1 LIQTVHLP
9 SYYRLHSPH
18 TLIFY
23 FVSTNPIRRD
33 VVNSALVRA
42 GTKVIVTAPARLH
55 LGFLDLNGQLGRRF
69 GSIGLAIS
77 GLKTQVSIARAEH
90 TRVVGPESDRVR
102 RYVELMRNALALD
115 SAYDVRVEELVP
127 SHAGFGSGT
136 QLGLAIGAALRRL
149 HRLPLDLRGD
159 AVRLGRGARS
169 GAGIGLFQHGG
180 FVVDG
185 GRKAQGGPAPIISH
199 LPFPDR
205 WRVLVV
211 LDTSRQGV
219 HGTDETNAFA
229 KLPPAH
235 EADVAHLCHVLV
247 MQLLPAVAEA
257 DLPAFGA
264 ALEDIQ
270 ERLGDYF
277 APAQG
282 GHRYASAGVAAALDR
297 IRRAGAVGIGQSSWG
312 PTGYAF
318 AESSEAALQIVHAV
332 SRQGQIEAVDIRVC
346 KGLNTGAEITEQ
358 ALAEVPRP

>member
-1 LIQTVHLP
+1 LNT
-9 SYYRLHSPH
+9 
-18 TLIFY
+18 
-23 FVSTNPIRRD
+23 
-33 VVNSALVRA
+33 ALMRPGKRV
-42 GTKVIVTAPARLH
+42 TVTAPARLH
-55 LGFLDLNGQLGRRF
+55 LGFLDLNGHLGRRF

-77 GLKTQVSIARAEH
+77 GLKTRISVAPAEH
-90 TRVVGPESDRVR
+90 VRVSGPESDRVR
-102 RYVELMRNALALD
+102 RYLELMRDTLGPD
-115 SAYDVRVEELVP
+115 HAYDVKVEELVP
-127 SHAGFGSGT
+127 AHAGFGSGT
-136 QLGLAIGAALRRL
+136 QLALAVGAALRRL
-149 HRLPLDLRGD
+149 HALPLDLRGD
-159 AVRLGRGARS
+159 AVRLGRGDRS

-185 GRKAQGGPAPIISH
+185 GRKDRGGPAPIISH
-199 LPFPDR
+199 LPFPER

-229 KLPPAH
+229 KLPPPE

-257 DLPAFGA
+257 DLAGFGA
-264 ALEDIQ
+264 ALEEIQ

-282 GHRYASAGVAAALDR
+282 GNRYASLRVAATLDL
-297 IRRAGAVGIGQSSWG
+297 IRHAGGVGIGQSSWG

-318 AESSEAALQIVHAV
+318 AESSEAAQQIVHAV
-332 SRQGQIEAVDIRVC
+332 SRQAQTEAVDIRVC

-358 ALAEVPRP
+358 ALAQVPQS

>member
-1 LIQTVHLP
+1 MRP
-9 SYYRLHSPH
+9 
-18 TLIFY
+18 
-23 FVSTNPIRRD
+23 
-33 VVNSALVRA
+33 
-42 GTKVIVTAPARLH
+42 GTKVTVTAPARLH
-55 LGFLDLNGQLGRRF
+55 LGFLDLNGHLGRRF

-77 GLKTQVSIARAEH
+77 GLKTKISLAPAEQMRVS
-90 TRVVGPESDRVR
+90 GPEADRVR
-102 RYVELMRNALALD
+102 RYLELMRDALTLD
-115 SAYDVRVEELVP
+115 AAYDVRVDELVP

-136 QLGLAIGAALRRL
+136 QLALAVGAAVRRL
-149 HRLPLDLRGD
+149 HGLPLDLRGD
-159 AVRLGRGARS
+159 AVLLGRGARS

-185 GRKAQGGPAPIISH
+185 GRKDRGGPAPIISH
-199 LPFPDR
+199 LTFPER

-229 KLPPAH
+229 KLRPAE

-257 DLPAFGA
+257 DLAGFGA
-264 ALEDIQ
+264 ALENIQ

-282 GHRYASAGVAAALDR
+282 GNRFASPRIAATLDL
-297 IRRAGAVGIGQSSWG
+297 IRRAGGVGMGQSSWG

-318 AESSEAALQIVHAV
+318 AESSEAAQQILHAV
-332 SRQGQIEAVDIRVC
+332 SRQLQMEGVDIRVC

-358 ALAEVPRP
+358 ALADVPQS

>member
-1 LIQTVHLP
+1 MRP
-9 SYYRLHSPH
+9 
-18 TLIFY
+18 
-23 FVSTNPIRRD
+23 
-33 VVNSALVRA
+33 A
-42 GTKVIVTAPARLH
+42 TKVTVTAPARLH
-55 LGFLDLNGQLGRRF
+55 LGFIDLNGAIGRRF

-77 GLKTQVSIARAEH
+77 GLKTKVSVAAADHIRIA
-90 TRVVGPESDRVR
+90 GPEAERVR
-102 RYVELMRNALALD
+102 GYVDLMRAALTLD
-115 SAYDVRVEELVP
+115 VAYDVKVEELVP

-136 QLGLAIGAALRRL
+136 QLALAISAALRRL
-149 HRLPLDLRGD
+149 HGLSPDLRGD

-185 GRKAQGGPAPIISH
+185 GRKDRGGPAPIISH
-199 LPFPDR
+199 LPFPER

-211 LDTSRQGV
+211 LDTSREGV

-229 KLPPAH
+229 KLPPMD

-257 DLPAFGA
+257 DLAGFGA
-264 ALEDIQ
+264 ALENIQ

-282 GHRYASAGVAAALDR
+282 GNRYASPRVAATLDL
-297 IRRAGAVGIGQSSWG
+297 IRHAGGVGIGQSSWG

-318 AESSEAALQIVHAV
+318 AESSEAAQHILHAV
-332 SRQGQIEAVDIRVC
+332 RREAQIEAVDIRVC
-346 KGLNTGAEITEQ
+346 KGLNTGAEIAEQ
-358 ALAEVPRP
+358 ALAEVPER

>member
-1 LIQTVHLP
+1 MNT
-9 SYYRLHSPH
+9 
-18 TLIFY
+18 
-23 FVSTNPIRRD
+23 
-33 VVNSALVRA
+33 ALMRP
-42 GTKVIVTAPARLH
+42 GTKVTVTAPARLH
-55 LGFLDLNGQLGRRF
+55 LGFLDLNGHLGRRF
-69 GSIGLAIS
+69 GSIGLAIG
-77 GLKTQVSIARAEH
+77 GLKTTISLALAEH
-90 TRVVGPESDRVR
+90 MRIAGPQSDRVR
-102 RYVELMRNALALD
+102 RYVELMRDAVAPH
-115 SAYDVRVEELVP
+115 SAYDVKVEELVP

-136 QLGLAIGAALRRL
+136 QLALAIGAAVRRL
-149 HRLPLDLRGD
+149 HGLPLDLRGD

-185 GRKAQGGPAPIISH
+185 GRKDHGGPAPIISH
-199 LPFPDR
+199 LPFPER

-229 KLPPAH
+229 KLPPAE

-257 DLPAFGA
+257 DLSGFGA
-264 ALEDIQ
+264 ALENIQ

-282 GHRYASAGVAAALDR
+282 GNRYASPRVAATLDL
-297 IRRAGAVGIGQSSWG
+297 IRRAGGVGIGQSSWG

-318 AESSEAALQIVHAV
+318 AESSEVAQQIVHAV
-332 SRQGQIEAVDIRVC
+332 SRQAQTESVDIRVC
-346 KGLNTGAEITEQ
+346 KGLNTGADIGVFVPT
-358 ALAEVPRP
+358 EVPQS

>member
-1 LIQTVHLP
+1 MR
-9 SYYRLHSPH
+9 S
-18 TLIFY
+18 
-23 FVSTNPIRRD
+23 
-33 VVNSALVRA
+33 
-42 GTKVIVTAPARLH
+42 GTKVTVTAPARLH
-55 LGFLDLNGQLGRRF
+55 LGFLDLNGHLGRRF

-77 GLKTQVSIARAEH
+77 GLKTKISLAPAEQMRVS
-90 TRVVGPESDRVR
+90 GPEADRVR
-102 RYVELMRNALALD
+102 RYLELMRDALTLD
-115 SAYDVRVEELVP
+115 AAYDVRVDELVP

-136 QLGLAIGAALRRL
+136 QLALAVGAAVRRL
-149 HRLPLDLRGD
+149 HGLPLDLRGD
-159 AVRLGRGARS
+159 AVLLGRGARS

-185 GRKAQGGPAPIISH
+185 GRKDRGGPAPIISH
-199 LPFPDR
+199 LTFPER

-229 KLPPAH
+229 KLRPAE

-257 DLPAFGA
+257 DLAGFGA
-264 ALEDIQ
+264 ALENIQ

-282 GHRYASAGVAAALDR
+282 GNRFASPRIAATLDL
-297 IRRAGAVGIGQSSWG
+297 IRRAGGVGMGQSSWG

-318 AESSEAALQIVHAV
+318 AESSESAQQILHAV
-332 SRQGQIEAVDIRVC
+332 SRQLQMEGVDIRVC

-358 ALAEVPRP
+358 ALADVPQS

>member
-1 LIQTVHLP
+1 MR
-9 SYYRLHSPH
+9 S
-18 TLIFY
+18 
-23 FVSTNPIRRD
+23 
-33 VVNSALVRA
+33 
-42 GTKVIVTAPARLH
+42 GTKVTVTAPARLH
-55 LGFLDLNGQLGRRF
+55 LGFLDLNGHLGRRF

-77 GLKTQVSIARAEH
+77 GLKTKISLAPAEH
-90 TRVVGPESDRVR
+90 IRVSGPESDRVR
-102 RYVELMRNALALD
+102 RYLELMRDALALEG
-115 SAYDVRVEELVP
+115 AYDVKVDELVP

-136 QLGLAIGAALRRL
+136 QLALAVGAAVRRL
-149 HRLPLDLRGD
+149 HGLPLDLRGD

-185 GRKAQGGPAPIISH
+185 GRKDRGGPAPIISH
-199 LPFPDR
+199 LTFPER

-229 KLPPAH
+229 KLPPAA
-235 EADVAHLCHVLV
+235 EAEVAHLCHVLV

-257 DLPAFGA
+257 DLAGFGA
-264 ALEDIQ
+264 ALENIQ

-282 GHRYASAGVAAALDR
+282 GNRFASARVAATLDL
-297 IRRAGAVGIGQSSWG
+297 IRRAGGVGMGQSSWG

-318 AESSEAALQIVHAV
+318 AESSETAQQILHAV
-332 SRQGQIEAVDIRVC
+332 SRQAQIEGVDIRVC

-358 ALAEVPRP
+358 ALAQVPQP

>member
-1 LIQTVHLP
+1 MRP
-9 SYYRLHSPH
+9 
-18 TLIFY
+18 
-23 FVSTNPIRRD
+23 
-33 VVNSALVRA
+33 A
-42 GTKVIVTAPARLH
+42 TKVTVTAPARLH
-55 LGFLDLNGQLGRRF
+55 LGFLDLNGRLGRRF

-77 GLKTQVSIARAEH
+77 GLKTQISVAPNEHMRVS
-90 TRVVGPESDRVR
+90 GPDADRVR
-102 RYVELMRNALALD
+102 RYVDLMQNALARD
-115 SAYDVRVEELVP
+115 AAYDVKVEELVP

-136 QLGLAIGAALRRL
+136 QLALAISAALRRL
-149 HRLPLDLRGD
+149 HGLPLDLRGD

-185 GRKAQGGPAPIISH
+185 GRKDRGGPAPIISH
-199 LPFPDR
+199 LPFPER

-219 HGTDETNAFA
+219 HGSDETNAFA
-229 KLPPAH
+229 TLPAAA
-235 EADVAHLCHVLV
+235 ETDVAHLCHVLV

-270 ERLGDYF
+270 RHLGDYF

-282 GHRYASAGVAAALDR
+282 GHRYASPRVAAALDL
-297 IRRAGAVGIGQSSWG
+297 IRRAGGVGIGQSSWG

-318 AESSEAALQIVHAV
+318 AESNEAAQHIVQ
-332 SRQGQIEAVDIRVC
+332 SINRQAQMEGVDIRVC
-346 KGLNTGAEITEQ
+346 KGLNTGAEITQQ
-358 ALAEVPRP
+358 ALAQVPQP

>member
-1 LIQTVHLP
+1 MNT
-9 SYYRLHSPH
+9 
-18 TLIFY
+18 
-23 FVSTNPIRRD
+23 
-33 VVNSALVRA
+33 ALMRPEKNV
-42 GTKVIVTAPARLH
+42 TVTAPARLH
-55 LGFLDLNGQLGRRF
+55 LGFLDLNGELGRRF

-77 GLKTQVSIARAEH
+77 GFRTQVSVAPAEH
-90 TRVVGPESDRVR
+90 MRIAGPESDRVR
-102 RYVELMRNALALD
+102 RYVELMRDALPLGG
-115 SAYDVRVEELVP
+115 AYDVKVEELVP
-127 SHAGFGSGT
+127 AHAGFGSGT
-136 QLGLAIGAALRRL
+136 QLALAIGAALR
-149 HRLPLDLRGD
+149 HVHGLPLNLRGD

-185 GRKAQGGPAPIISH
+185 GRKAASGPAPIISH
-199 LPFPDR
+199 LPFPER

-219 HGTDETNAFA
+219 HGTDETDAFA
-229 KLPPAH
+229 KLPLADKT
-235 EADVAHLCHVLV
+235 DVAHLCHVLV

-257 DLPAFGA
+257 DLLTFGA

-282 GHRYASAGVAAALDR
+282 GHRYASPRVAEALDL
-297 IRRAGAVGIGQSSWG
+297 IRHAGGVGIGQSSWG

-318 AESSEAALQIVHAV
+318 AETSEAAQQILHALKG
-332 SRQGQIEAVDIRVC
+332 QAQIEGVDIRVC

-358 ALAEVPRP
+358 ALADVPQS

>member
-1 LIQTVHLP
+1 MR
-9 SYYRLHSPH
+9 S
-18 TLIFY
+18 
-23 FVSTNPIRRD
+23 
-33 VVNSALVRA
+33 
-42 GTKVIVTAPARLH
+42 GTKVTVTAPARLH
-55 LGFLDLNGQLGRRF
+55 LGFLDLNGHLGRRF

-77 GLKTQVSIARAEH
+77 GLKTKISLAPAEQMRVS
-90 TRVVGPESDRVR
+90 GPEADRVR
-102 RYVELMRNALALD
+102 RYLELMRDALTLD
-115 SAYDVRVEELVP
+115 AAYDVRVDELVP

-136 QLGLAIGAALRRL
+136 QLALAVGAAVRRL
-149 HRLPLDLRGD
+149 HGLPLDLRGD
-159 AVRLGRGARS
+159 AVLLGRGARS

-185 GRKAQGGPAPIISH
+185 GRKDRGGPAPIISH
-199 LPFPDR
+199 LTFPER

-229 KLPPAH
+229 KLRPAE

-257 DLPAFGA
+257 DLAGFGA
-264 ALEDIQ
+264 ALENIQ

-282 GHRYASAGVAAALDR
+282 GNRFASPRIAATLDL
-297 IRRAGAVGIGQSSWG
+297 IRRAGGVGMGQSSWG

-318 AESSEAALQIVHAV
+318 AESSEAAQQILHALG
-332 SRQGQIEAVDIRVC
+332 RQAQIEGVDIRVC

-358 ALAEVPRP
+358 ALAEVPER

>member
-1 LIQTVHLP
+1 M
-9 SYYRLHSPH
+9 
-18 TLIFY
+18 
-23 FVSTNPIRRD
+23 RRY
-33 VVNSALVRA
+33 
-42 GTKVIVTAPARLH
+42 
-55 LGFLDLNGQLGRRF
+55 LDMMRDA
-69 GSIGLAIS
+69 LAI
-77 GLKTQVSIARAEH
+77 
-90 TRVVGPESDRVR
+90 D
-102 RYVELMRNALALD
+102 D
-115 SAYDVRVEELVP
+115 AYDVKVDELVP

-136 QLGLAIGAALRRL
+136 QLALAVGAALRRL
-149 HRLPLDLRGD
+149 HGLPPDLRGD

-185 GRKAQGGPAPIISH
+185 GRKDRGGPAPIISH
-199 LPFPDR
+199 LPFPER

-211 LDTSRQGV
+211 LDTTRQGV

-229 KLPPAH
+229 KLAAPA

-257 DLPAFGA
+257 DLAGFGV

-282 GHRYASAGVAAALDR
+282 GNRFASPRVAATLDL
-297 IRRAGAVGIGQSSWG
+297 IRRAGGVGIGQSSWG

-318 AESSEAALQIVHAV
+318 VESSEAAQHIVQAV
-332 SRQGQIEAVDIRVC
+332 SRQAQTEGVDIRVC

-358 ALAEVPRP
+358 ALADVPQS

>member
-1 LIQTVHLP
+1 MRP
-9 SYYRLHSPH
+9 
-18 TLIFY
+18 
-23 FVSTNPIRRD
+23 
-33 VVNSALVRA
+33 A
-42 GTKVIVTAPARLH
+42 TKVTVTAPARLH
-55 LGFLDLNGQLGRRF
+55 LGFLDLNGRLGRRF

-77 GLKTQVSIARAEH
+77 GFKTQISVAPTEHMRVS
-90 TRVVGPESDRVR
+90 GPEADRVR
-102 RYVELMRNALALD
+102 RYVDLMQNALALD
-115 SAYDVRVEELVP
+115 TAYDVKVEELVT

-136 QLGLAIGAALRRL
+136 QLALAISAALRRL
-149 HRLPLDLRGD
+149 HGLPLDLRGD

-185 GRKAQGGPAPIISH
+185 GRKDRGGPAPIISH
-199 LPFPDR
+199 LPFPER

-211 LDTSRQGV
+211 LDTSREGV

-229 KLPPAH
+229 KLPPAD
-235 EADVAHLCHVLV
+235 AAGVAHLCHVLV

-257 DLPAFGA
+257 DLAIFGA

-282 GHRYASAGVAAALDR
+282 GHRFASPRVAAALDL
-297 IRRAGAVGIGQSSWG
+297 IRRAGGVGIGQSSWG

-318 AESSEAALQIVHAV
+318 AESSEAAQHIVHAV
-332 SRQGQIEAVDIRVC
+332 GRQAQIDGVDIRVC

-358 ALAEVPRP
+358 ALAEVPER